1 MYVLFIHYNK
11 YNVTTDIEMDAT
23 AMAFD
28 SNVFD
33 CVIDKGTLDALMVS
47 LLSFNSDLMHLLSVL
62 ILMKCHQN

>member
-62 ILMKCHQN
+62 IHMKCHQN